1 MRNVRNKLL
10 LLILRFLIRYAI
22 YIVDKSKDID
32 YTWTSFDSGD
42 NFKKYLY
49 SIIDKIDEKNLSIDD
64 RNNLLI
70 VFLPTGD
77 WDSISN
83 NGTLANIICWLLKNM
98 TWKDGENHVDF
109 ILSIY
114 RPGERVNLF
123 FYRKTESFIPAHD
136 NNVVCTLEKLY
147 CEVIYG

>member
-1 MRNVRNKLL
+1 MATSYACCHQINHLNPRIFMRNARNKLL

-64 RNNLLI
+64 RNNLSI

-83 NGTLANIICWLLKNM
+83 NETLANIICWLLKN
-98 TWKDGENHVDF
+98 
-109 ILSIY
+109 II
-114 RPGERVNLF
+114 
-123 FYRKTESFIPAHD
+123 
-136 NNVVCTLEKLY
+136 
-147 CEVIYG
+147 

>member
-49 SIIDKIDEKNLSIDD
+49 SIIDKIDEKNLSIDEG
-64 RNNLLI
+64 
-70 VFLPTGD
+70 VSSTMF
-77 WDSISN
+77 S
-83 NGTLANIICWLLKNM
+83 
-98 TWKDGENHVDF
+98 F
-109 ILSIY
+109 
-114 RPGERVNLF
+114 VNLF
-123 FYRKTESFIPAHD
+123 NSDI
-136 NNVVCTLEKLY
+136 
-147 CEVIYG
+147 VIYDFSRFY